1 MMKVAILFG
10 LLALASASR
19 VENEFVSFVST
30 YNKKY
35 DTTQEF
41 FERFNIFAAKFAEIE
56 KHNAGNYSYTMGIN
70 EFSDLTWE
78 EFSAVYLGFIGGE
91 STAPNW
97 EAPASNRIRA
107 NAVDWRTKGAVTP
120 VKNQGSCGSC
130 WDFAGTGVIETY
142 SFLKNGGKLINLS
155 EQHVLDCSKGGS
167 CAGGLMDK
175 AIDWGCQNGITD
187 TASYPYVAR
196 QGSCKQATVKSEKC
210 KGAKKLNSEKEQ
222 EQALDVNTVSI
233 GVYIGAQFQSYKSGI
248 FNGPCGSGGH
258 AMVLVGFEDGANG
271 GWIVKNSWGA
281 SWGEQG
287 YSRWARG
294 KDLCKFSSYSHIPN

>member
-1 MMKVAILFG
+1 MFAKTVVVAL
-10 LLALASASR
+10 LLALATANL
-19 VENEFVSFVST
+19 VEEQFVSFVNT

-35 DTTQEF
+35 DTTEQF
-41 FERFNIFAAKFAEIE
+41 FHRFNIFKAKVKEIE
-56 KHNAGNYSYTMGIN
+56 AHNAGNHTYTLGIN

-78 EFSAVYLGFIGGE
+78 EFSATYLGFAGGK
-91 STAPNW
+91 SDAPSW
-97 EAPASNRIRA
+97 EAPVSNKIP
-107 NAVDWRTKGAVTP
+107 NDDVDWRKKGAVTP

-130 WDFAGTGVIETY
+130 WDFAGTGTIETFT
-142 SFLKNGGKLINLS
+142 FLKQGTLINLS
-155 EQHVLDCSKGGS
+155 EQHTLDCSKGGS

-175 AIDWGCQNGITD
+175 AIDWGCQNGICG
-187 TASYPYVAR
+187 TAEYPYTAR
-196 QGSCKQATVKSEKC
+196 QGSCKSTCAIKSTKC
-210 KGAKKLNSEKEQ
+210 SGAKKLNSEKDQ
-222 EQALDVNTVSI
+222 EAALDVNTVSI

-258 AMVLVGFEDGANG
+258 AMILVGYEGQSA
-271 GWIVKNSWGA
+271 WIVKNSWGA